1 MNIESL
7 KQQFYSYLESNGKL
21 KGENVASSEELNIF
35 DFSSEF
41 RKFLKTQD
49 DIKLSGSGVRIQ
61 DLVDTLDESENENIL
76 DALENAKTDMDED
89 GANVVDFLTFML
101 EDEDF
106 ASVMDADG
114 DNKVD
119 KSELV
124 TFLNSISRNDK
135 NKTNI
140 SLRDL
145 IDGGK
150 EVKSGKYEMPDVKSW
165 DEIVEKSGSKKT
177 EATDSASETSAS
189 SGGGSVSSGA
199 SATSG
204 GSSAT
209 TNSEESIN
217 VIEQAQKNYEGK
229 TVEELT
235 ALQTEEQQNLNE
247 QETALQAVLSGTSEA
262 LSAQKET
269 MDSSYQAFLDLCSGQ
284 DDLTAQAQEQKTA
297 LEETELSLNQ
307 NMVERTDAELEKQGV
322 DAQITQVEASIT
334 SISANISALEGELSS
349 LQALQS
355 AQDENSEDKVDYSS
369 QIAALS
375 NEIAQLNQQKTDLE
389 TQKDELQKQSD
400 ELQAHIEELET
411 SYNELYETY
420 GTQADALAATETQ
433 LIEISEDTANAY
445 DTYTSNKNE
454 YDSLQASEYQTAAA
468 AKNTARANLEAIK
481 TQIIVAKS
489 EETQAQ
495 VVQFATDYDNGN
507 YDPYINKEEDK

>member
-7 KQQFYSYLESNGKL
+7 KQEFYSYLEGNGKL
-21 KGENVASSEELNIF
+21 KGKDVTNADDLNIF
-35 DFSSEF
+35 DFSNEF

-61 DLVDTLDESENENIL
+61 DLVDTLDESENEDIL
-76 DALENAKTDMDED
+76 DVLENAKADMDED

-106 ASVMDADG
+106 ASTMDADG

-150 EVKSGKYEMPDVKSW
+150 EVKNGKYEMPEVKSW

-177 EATDSASETSAS
+177 EAADS
-189 SGGGSVSSGA
+189 A
-199 SATSG
+199 SATSASGGGGGVSSSSG
-204 GSSAT
+204 GSTT
-209 TNSEESIN
+209 TNAQEFVN
-217 VIEQAQKNYEGK
+217 AIELAQKELEGK
-229 TVEELT
+229 TVEELN
-235 ALQTEEQQNLNE
+235 ALQDTEQQNLAE

-262 LSAQKET
+262 LSAKKET

-284 DDLTAQAQEQKTA
+284 DELTATAQEQKTA

-307 NMVERTDAELEKQGV
+307 NVVEKTDTELEKQGV
-322 DAQITQVEASIT
+322 DMQITQVEASIT
-334 SISANISALEGELSS
+334 SVSANITALEAELSS

-355 AQDENSEDKVDYSS
+355 AQDENSTDKVDYSS

-389 TQKDELQKQSD
+389 TQKEELQNQSND
-400 ELQAHIEELET
+400 LQTHIEELET

-420 GTQADALAATETQ
+420 VAQANALSETETQ
-433 LIEISEDTANAY
+433 LVETSQEAADAYATYAN
-445 DTYTSNKNE
+445 NKNE
-454 YDSLQASEYQTAAA
+454 YDGMQTSEYQTAAA
-468 AKNTARANLEAIK
+468 AKNAARANLEAIK
-481 TQIIVAKS
+481 TQIIVAEN

-495 VVQFATDYDNGN
+495 VVQFATDYDNGI
-507 YDPYINKEEDK
+507 YDPYINKEEENKEE